1 MKMRRFMAICL
12 AGLAVSNSVPQSLSA
27 CERCRGEH
35 VCKSCQPSD
44 DRGLLDM
51 LDSVFVRR
59 RPRLEPVS
67 IPRLPSLDGSLSRD
81 MAGRVTCHCGS
92 APNCGCELN
101 EPNCG
106 CELNEPNCGCE
117 LNEPNCGCE
126 LNEPNCGCELHQT
139 GRYITHGQAGSRAAT
154 STQSALPDDPLG
166 ESYSESYAEPYMPS
180 SPTAIDHDSYRINA
194 PKPLPVTPQPHH
206 QPTEIVPRPDSEV
219 DPFRDEST
227 GRVRR
232 IPARAVQH
240 TQSQRDY
247 RQSYDAQARHEAVR
261 MSLSD
266 DPIGEPA
273 QPTVDSNYARRQN
286 LDVNG
291 SSRRRTVEPAH
302 SPARHLPEVVT
313 ASGQQTLSSG
323 RATPG
328 ASYGNG
334 SVPRTVQPQATGV
347 ANPLRS
353 HSR

>member
-1 MKMRRFMAICL
+1 MRMRHFMAVCL
-12 AGLAVSNSVPQSLSA
+12 AGLAVSNSVPESLSA

-35 VCKSCQPSD
+35 LCKSCQPSD

-51 LDSVFVRR
+51 LDSVLVRR

-67 IPRLPSLDGSLSRD
+67 IPRLPSLDGSLSRAV
-81 MAGRVTCHCGS
+81 AGRVTCQCGS
-92 APNCGCELN
+92 APDCGCELN

-106 CELNEPNCGCE
+106 CELNEPT
-117 LNEPNCGCE
+117 
-126 LNEPNCGCELHQT
+126 CGCELHQT
-139 GRYITHGQAGSRAAT
+139 DRYITHGQAGSRAAI
-154 STQSALPDDPLG
+154 STQSALPDEPLG
-166 ESYSESYAEPYMPS
+166 ESYSESYSAPYMPS
-180 SPTAIDHDSYRINA
+180 SPTAIEHDSYRIDA
-194 PKPLPVTPQPHH
+194 PRPLPVTPQPHH

-232 IPARAVQH
+232 IPARAAQH
-240 TQSQRDY
+240 TPSQRDD

-266 DPIGEPA
+266 DPTGEPA

-302 SPARHLPEVVT
+302 SPAVHLPEVVT
-313 ASGQQTLSSG
+313 ASGLQTLSSG

-328 ASYGNG
+328 ASYGNN

-353 HSR
+353 NSR